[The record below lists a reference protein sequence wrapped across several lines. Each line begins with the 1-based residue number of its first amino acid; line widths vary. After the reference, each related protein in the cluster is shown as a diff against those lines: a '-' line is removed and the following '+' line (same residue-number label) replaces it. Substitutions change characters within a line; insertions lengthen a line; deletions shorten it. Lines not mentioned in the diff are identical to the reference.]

1 MEETGFE
8 DINLDSHLADDF
20 EEEIEL
26 EEDAVLADLTV
37 EEKALLAKIE
47 KKRMQ
52 QDFIIQTF
60 KQLENRPS
68 DQDVEFFK
76 QQVGDVYLLSL
87 SEKENF
93 VFRPLRRLEWRTLM
107 GKIQKLEDDKKSEA
121 IIMKACLWPKL
132 DQQNINVLTAGAID
146 SLRDMILETSNFI
159 GPERAM
165 QLVRK
170 L

>member
-1 MEETGFE
+1 MEETNFR
-8 DINLDSHLADDF
+8 DVDLDAHLANDF
-20 EEEIEL
+20 IEEEMEN
-26 EEDAVLADLTV
+26 EDPILASLTA
-37 EEKALLAKIE
+37 EEKALLAKIQQKQME
-47 KKRMQ
+47 

-60 KQLENRPS
+60 KELEHRPS
-68 DQDVEFFK
+68 DEEIEQFK
-76 QQVGDVYLLSL
+76 HQVGDVYLLSL

-107 GKIQKLEDDKKSEA
+107 QKIQKLEDDKKSEA
-121 IIMKACLWPKL
+121 IVMKATLWPKL

-146 SLRDMILETSNFI
+146 SVRDMILQVSNFI
-159 GPERAM
+159 GPETAM